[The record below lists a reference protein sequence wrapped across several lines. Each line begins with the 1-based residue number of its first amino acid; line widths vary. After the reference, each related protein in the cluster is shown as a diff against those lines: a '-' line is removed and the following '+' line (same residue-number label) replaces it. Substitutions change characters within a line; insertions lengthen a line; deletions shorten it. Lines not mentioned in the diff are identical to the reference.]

1 MVASFLGLPQF
12 YRLHEEKRLH
22 VIKAGDKAGDEAIS
36 IECRMLLRVRSASLQ
51 CNSSVQMPDRQ
62 LGIVSI

>member
-12 YRLHEEKRLH
+12 YRLHEEKRSH
-22 VIKAGDKAGDEAIS
+22 VIKAGDEAIS